1 MAAQG
6 HQNGWNVLILFAND
20 ADEWSEYLNGL
31 LSSSGCFSVSTYL
44 LKEDTSLSRQDYHDF
59 ERSKCILILLSEQ
72 LQEVMPNVQS
82 ALQSMLQPAHKVV
95 VLLCGVTDSEEL
107 RTLFSDSDQWRCISC
122 EDEPDVYI
130 TAVKEA
136 INEGYSKDSGC
147 DTAADTEPELDPHH
161 KTRTNVTERSREH
174 CLASS
179 GETEEF
185 TVKVLPDRIQCG
197 VATQIFIVMKIK
209 LDYEVKSELE
219 FTLKNQPSV
228 RIPAVLI
235 NEYTMAAQAPDLPPG
250 SVSLSI
256 YSGNLK
262 VSFATITY
270 YTDMEEIQNILQK
283 ATNPV
288 EFMCQAFHIIPYNTE
303 KLDKLLTES
312 LRKNIPANG
321 LHVFGIS
328 QLEEENMSAAQ
339 RDEELPTLLHFA
351 AKYGLKNLTALLLQ
365 CPGALQ
371 AYSVANRNGDYPN
384 SLAERSGYRDLRQ
397 FIDEYVETADLLKT
411 HIEEE
416 LWGNTQSAEDEDLYE
431 SMATANRL
439 MKCSLNPGCDE
450 DIYESMIG
458 MLPSAGV
465 TESTYESMHKLS
477 GGKQPS
483 LHQPDCFVPT
493 STDTILRKFLEG
505 NIHEAC
511 EDPYKMG
518 SHDHYDTGMKT
529 SYPQEIVN
537 RPPATIPRPSLPSDM
552 MEPYISKVFSSKEER
567 RSENIYVTK
576 LPSTPA
582 AQAKQGPVTLPK
594 REMLKAVSSDYD
606 PFAGM
611 MTPGQRQLI
620 TLQEQVKLQMISVDE
635 ALVQFKEWQLHQK
648 RRSDSFRFQ
657 QENLK
662 KLRDSITRRQKEKGK
677 SGVLGELQISLPTGQ
692 SNMQQGLE
700 CGVYEA
706 NARMIP
712 LSPARVPIQRRNW
725 TTASTS
731 STTSSASSRSST
743 RSTWSS
749 GAEADNE
756 DNEQTDSG
764 GLRRSLNRDRP
775 PTLPPPRVPP
785 RIPARSSPQTE
796 KPRFAPPVPPRGR

>member
-1 MAAQG
+1 MAGQG
-6 HQNGWNVLILFAND
+6 HRDGWTVLLLFAND
-20 ADEWSEYLNGL
+20 ADEWSEYLSGI
-31 LSSSGCFSVSTYL
+31 LSSSGHFAVSPYL
-44 LKEDTSLSRQDYHDF
+44 LKEDTSLSRQDLQEF
-59 ERSKCILILLSEQ
+59 ERSKCILILLSQQ
-72 LQEVMPNVQS
+72 LQDLIAQPEIQS
-82 ALQSMLQPAHKVV
+82 ALQSKLRPTHKVV
-95 VLLCGVTDSEEL
+95 VLLCGVADLEDL
-107 RTLFSDSDQWRCISC
+107 RTLFSDSNQWRCIFC

-130 TAVKEA
+130 MAVEEA

-147 DTAADTEPELDPHH
+147 DTAAENEPEVDPHH
-161 KTRTNVTERSREH
+161 ITWTTVAEQSREP

-179 GETEEF
+179 EETEEF

-197 VATQIFIVMKIK
+197 ITTQIFIIMKIK
-209 LDYEVKSELE
+209 LDKKVRSELE

-235 NEYTMAAQAPDLPPG
+235 NDYTMTAQAPDLPPG

-256 YSGNLK
+256 YSGDLK
-262 VSFATITY
+262 VGCCIINY

-283 ATNPV
+283 ATDPV
-288 EFMCQAFHIIPYNTE
+288 EFMCQAFNIIPYDTE

-321 LHVFGIS
+321 LHVFGIN
-328 QLEEENMSAAQ
+328 QLEEENMSTAQ

-371 AYSVANRNGDYPN
+371 AYSVANRHGDYPN
-384 SLAERSGYRDLRQ
+384 SLAERSGYKDLRQ
-397 FIDEYVETADLLKT
+397 FIDEYVETTDMLKT

-416 LWGNTQSAEDEDLYE
+416 MWGNMPSTEDEDLYE
-431 SMATANRL
+431 SMVTANRL

-465 TESTYESMHKLS
+465 MESTYESMTKLS
-477 GGKQPS
+477 GAGQPS
-483 LHQPDCFVPT
+483 LHRPGQT

-505 NIHEAC
+505 NVEEAC
-511 EDPYKMG
+511 EDPYKL
-518 SHDHYDTGMKT
+518 SSDDVYDTVMQD

-537 RPPATIPRPSLPSDM
+537 RPPAAIPRPSVTSDS
-552 MEPYISKVFSSKEER
+552 METYISKVFSSKEEKR
-567 RSENIYVTK
+567 VENIYTTK
-576 LPSTPA
+576 LPSTSA
-582 AQAKQGPVTLPK
+582 AQQGPATLPK
-594 REMLKAVSSDYD
+594 RGLSSAMSSEYD

-620 TLQEQVKLQMISVDE
+620 TLQEQVKLRMISVDD
-635 ALVQFKEWQLHQK
+635 AVLQFKEWQLNQK

-662 KLRDSITRRQKEKGK
+662 RLRDSITRRQKEKGK
-677 SGVLGELQISLPTGQ
+677 SSKHGVLSEMQITLPARQ
-692 SNMQQGLE
+692 SNTLQGLE

-706 NARMIP
+706 NAKMILP
-712 LSPARVPIQRRNW
+712 TSARGQIQRRNW

-731 STTSSASSRSST
+731 STASSVSSRSST
-743 RSTWSS
+743 RSTRSS

-756 DNEQTDSG
+756 DQEQTESG
-764 GLRRSLNRDRP
+764 VLRRSLTRDRP
-775 PTLPPPRVPP
+775 PTLPPPRIPP
-785 RIPARSSPQTE
+785 RITARPSPQTE
-796 KPRFAPPVPPRGR
+796 KSPFAPPVPPRGR